1 MKQMGKKCNNF
12 HERNK
17 DNLWFIEKYLKSSF
31 MYSYS
36 IINNMFTIIDFDKY
50 ENISNNK
57 EEGQPEN
64 FQNLIYRIKK
74 NVKKSKKNKD
84 HQLYILDKESN
95 IVYHNNKYYGKYEIK
110 HIEKGHEFYDKT
122 KLIKSIY
129 IYNNAKELKYIVYSQ
144 LQKYEKIQNVFE
156 DFESITTKENNI
168 LARKLDNELG
178 VLKNMMEEKL
188 STNCEE
194 EKDELMKQYD
204 IKNKIV
210 KIINQLYYSNL
221 DLKQNMYDLINNYLY
236 NIESKTEE
244 IIKNIESNQNK
255 LSSFV

>member
-1 MKQMGKKCNNF
+1 MKQMQKKFNNF

-17 DNLWFIEKYLKSSF
+17 DNLWFIEKYLKSRF
-31 MYSYS
+31 IYSYS
-36 IINNMFTIIDFDKY
+36 IINNMFTIIDFDKF
-50 ENISNNK
+50 EIINNNIGKSQNK
-57 EEGQPEN
+57 K
-64 FQNLIYRIKK
+64 FKNLIYKTKK
-74 NVKKSKKNKD
+74 NIRKSKTKKE
-84 HQLYILDKESN
+84 QELYILDKESN

-110 HIEKGHEFYDKT
+110 HIEKGHKFYDKT

-168 LARKLDNELG
+168 LASKLDNELDI
-178 VLKNMMEEKL
+178 LKNMMQEMLNANYEEKQEIL
-188 STNCEE
+188 
-194 EKDELMKQYD
+194 KQRI

-236 NIESKTEE
+236 NIETKTEE

-255 LSSFV
+255 LSSVA